1 MNTTVDEPPNR
12 LKKTALQQMQEQFER
27 QMRPFRQIEELQN
40 LLKRHS
46 SDYQLKELARQFE
59 SHRQMQAMLER
70 SAVPKHIQDLI
81 DGTSISAQAKRM
93 MEQLFP
99 RDTLV
104 GFSLDSDRL
113 QPMTGLNESI
123 KRAAGFDFASNVAKQ
138 YERYL
143 RPKSQHHEMLVS

>member
-1 MNTTVDEPPNR
+1 
-12 LKKTALQQMQEQFER
+12 
-27 QMRPFRQIEELQN
+27 
-40 LLKRHS
+40 
-46 SDYQLKELARQFE
+46 
-59 SHRQMQAMLER
+59 
-70 SAVPKHIQDLI
+70 
-81 DGTSISAQAKRM
+81 M

-123 KRAAGFDFASNVAKQ
+123 KRAAGFDFASNVAKH

-143 RPKSQHHEMLVS
+143 RPKSQHHEMLEELRRQSFGGLAATDFARQLTESNSAFRASRCPRLAGVL